1 MTNEKRTFII
11 AEAGVNHNG
20 SLEIAKRLVDSAKLC
35 GADAV
40 KFQTFRTESLVTRGA
55 AKAQYQKL
63 TSSGGDSQFEMLKKL
78 ELSAD
83 NFRVLF
89 DHCNKVGIEF
99 LSSPFDEES
108 ADLLDSLGMATFKIP
123 SGEITNHPLLKHIAQ
138 MGKPVI
144 LSTGMSTLGEV
155 EEAVGIFNA
164 QGTPHLTLLH
174 CVTEYPAPYGETNLN
189 AMITLRTAFGV
200 DIGYSDHTPGIEIPL
215 VAVAL
220 GAMVIEKHFTLDN
233 EMDGPDH
240 RASLN
245 AADFGRMVLAI
256 RNVEQAMGDGIK
268 RPAPCELQ
276 NIGIARK
283 SIVAAETIKKGEI
296 ISLDKLAIKRPGYG
310 IQPRD
315 IGKLVGLRLN
325 RTILKDE
332 VLTWDYLA

>member
-1 MTNEKRTFII
+1 MSNEKRTYII

-20 SLEIAKRLVDSAKLC
+20 SLDIAKRLVDSAKLC

-40 KFQTFRTESLVTRGA
+40 KFQTFKTERLVTRRA
-55 AKAQYQKL
+55 EKAQYQKR

-78 ELSAD
+78 ELSED

-89 DHCNKVGIEF
+89 DHCNRVGIEF

-123 SGEITNHPLLKHIAQ
+123 SGEITNHPLLKHVAR

-155 EEAVGIFNA
+155 EEAVEIFNTF
-164 QGTPHLTLLH
+164 GTPNLTLLH

-189 AMITLRTAFGV
+189 AMITLRTAFGLDV
-200 DIGYSDHTPGIEIPL
+200 GYSDHTPGIEIPL
-215 VAVAL
+215 AAVAL
-220 GAMVIEKHFTLDN
+220 GAIVIEKHYTLDN
-233 EMDGPDH
+233 AMDGPDH

-245 AADFGRMVLAI
+245 PVDFGRMVLAI
-256 RNVEQAMGDGIK
+256 RNVDQAMGDGIK
-268 RPAPCELQ
+268 KPAPCELQ
-276 NIGIARK
+276 NIRIARK
-283 SIVAAETIKKGEI
+283 SIVAAETIKKGGI
-296 ISLDKLAIKRPGYG
+296 ISLDKLSIKRPGYG
-310 IQPRD
+310 IQPKD
-315 IGKLVGLRLN
+315 IDKVVGLRLS
-325 RTILKDE
+325 RTISKDE

>member
-1 MTNEKRTFII
+1 MSNKKRAYII

-20 SLEIAKRLVDSAKLC
+20 SLDIARGLVDAAKLC

-40 KFQTFRTESLVTRGA
+40 KFQTFRTERLVTRDA
-55 AKAQYQKL
+55 EKAQYQKR
-63 TSSGGDSQFEMLKKL
+63 TSSGGNSQFDMLKKL
-78 ELSAD
+78 ELSED

-89 DHCNKVGIEF
+89 DHCNKIGIEF

-123 SGEITNHPLLKHIAQ
+123 SGEITNHPFLKHVAQ
-138 MGKPVI
+138 RGKPVI

-164 QGTPHLTLLH
+164 CGTPHLTLLH
-174 CVTEYPAPYGETNLN
+174 CVTEYPAPYGETNLK
-189 AMITLRTAFGV
+189 AMITLRTAFGL

-215 VAVAL
+215 AAVAL
-220 GAMVIEKHFTLDN
+220 GAKVIEKHFTLDN

-245 AADFGRMVLAI
+245 PADFGRMVLAI

-268 RPAPCELQ
+268 RPARCELQ

-283 SIVAAETIKKGEI
+283 SIVAAETIKKGGI
-296 ISLDKLAIKRPGYG
+296 ISLDKLSIKRPGYG
-310 IQPRD
+310 IQPKD
-315 IGKLVGLRLN
+315 IDKLIGLRSN
-325 RTILKDE
+325 RTISKDE
-332 VLTWDYLA
+332 VLTWDDLA